1 MQRFQ
6 RFLLDNSSKFLY
18 ICPWIFAAT
27 NTADGDSK
35 DVFYWHRRLNMA
47 ENTENNIDLKS
58 VSELLGMKFFIPSYQ
73 RGYRWTRLQIDN
85 LLMDIYK
92 FNKGVDGDFYCLQPL
107 VVKKRTKETL
117 EEIKQAKSIE
127 EVKAILKGEW
137 IVIDGQQR
145 LTTIY
150 LILKALEIDKT
161 PTLEYERESYIKK
174 CDERNVV
181 DYSNIEVYHLTK
193 AKDFIDKWIHLEK
206 RKEEEKDLINP
217 NNIRI
222 NPDEFRTKLLEQTKF
237 IFYNVGD
244 VSEEQEH
251 DIFNNLNSG
260 TIALT
265 NAELIKALFLNKVG
279 KEDIA
284 HREVEQRL
292 LADEF
297 DQIERTL
304 RQDDFWYFLAGNAEK
319 PSSCINLLFDLMLA
333 ASNKNNQYSIEEP
346 LRTFFYF
353 NDLINGDREPY
364 KKSKDSWEDVRK
376 VFHIMEGWFNDSEMY
391 NLIGYHRAAKGGKI
405 LCEIYQKFCKTE
417 SKNEFKKWLVD
428 ECQNLINYQDD
439 NFMSLRYD
447 DNRDKVFNLLLLF
460 NISTLNERPQE
471 AVKFSFANLHKYNW
485 DIEHISP
492 QNPQN
497 IEQVTKELEKGNEN
511 GNGIFTDLLKK
522 INNGESYDTE
532 LDKFFAI
539 GDELMAIG
547 NLTLLIAHVNRG
559 IGNKFFFRKR
569 QKLQEYYQQGSFIPA
584 CSMNVFMKFYS
595 SNPKQM
601 AFWDGND
608 RDSYKAKIEQ
618 TIKKFFGNE

>member
-1 MQRFQ
+1 
-6 RFLLDNSSKFLY
+6 
-18 ICPWIFAAT
+18 
-27 NTADGDSK
+27 
-35 DVFYWHRRLNMA
+35 MA

-150 LILKALEIDKT
+150 LILKALGNEQM
-161 PTLEYERESYIKK
+161 PTLEYERESYIET
-174 CDERNVV
+174 CDKSN
-181 DYSNIEVYHLTK
+181 DIDKSNIEIFHLTS
-193 AKDFIDKWIHLEK
+193 AKQIINNWIKDKDEV
-206 RKEEEKDLINP
+206 KEALKS
-217 NNIRI
+217 
-222 NPDEFRTKLLEQTKF
+222 KLLEQTKF

-260 TIALT
+260 KIALT

-304 RQDDFWYFLAGNAEK
+304 RQDDFWYFLAGNTVK

-333 ASNKNNQYSIEEP
+333 ASDKNNQYSIEEP

-364 KKSKDSWEDVRK
+364 KKSKDSWENVRK

-391 NLIGYHRAAKGGKI
+391 NLIGYHRAAKGEKT
-405 LCEIYQKFCKTE
+405 LCKIYQEFCKTE
-417 SKNEFKKWLVD
+417 SKNEFKKWLID
-428 ECQNLINYQDD
+428 ECQNLIDYQEG

-460 NISTLNERPQE
+460 NIATLNERPQE
-471 AVKFSFANLHKYNW
+471 AVKFSFANFHKYKW
-485 DIEHISP
+485 DVEHISP
-492 QNPQN
+492 QKPQN
-497 IEQVTKELEKGNEN
+497 NDN
-511 GNGIFTDLLKK
+511 LKK
-522 INNGESYDTE
+522 AIDKIADKKSLEQLWNALETNDTKIIE
-532 LDKFFAI
+532 EERAKFFAAD
-539 GDELMAIG
+539 DELMGIQ
-547 NLTLLIAHVNRG
+547 NLTLLSNHDNSG
-559 IGNKFFFRKR
+559 IGNKFFFEKR
-569 QKLQEYYQQGSFIPA
+569 QKLQEYYQKGSFIPA

-595 SNPKQM
+595 KNPEQM

>member
-1 MQRFQ
+1 
-6 RFLLDNSSKFLY
+6 
-18 ICPWIFAAT
+18 
-27 NTADGDSK
+27 
-35 DVFYWHRRLNMA
+35 MA
-47 ENTENNIDLKS
+47 ENKIELKS

-73 RGYRWTRLQIDN
+73 RGYRWTELQIEN
-85 LLMDIYK
+85 LLLDIYQ

-107 VVKKRTKETL
+107 VVKERKKDIL

-150 LILKALEIDKT
+150 LILKALGNEQM
-161 PTLEYERESYIKK
+161 PTLEYERKSYIET
-174 CDERNVV
+174 CDKSN
-181 DYSNIEVYHLTK
+181 DIDKSNIEIFHLTK

-206 RKEEEKDLINP
+206 RTEEEKQWINP
-217 NNIRI
+217 KNVKI
-222 NPDEFRTKLLEQTKF
+222 DTKTFCDKILEQTKF

-244 VSEEQEH
+244 VSKEQEH

-260 TIALT
+260 KIALT

-304 RQDDFWYFLAGNAEK
+304 RQDDFWYFLAGNTAK

-333 ASNKNNQYSIEEP
+333 VSGKNNQYRIEEP

-353 NDLINGDREPY
+353 NDLINGDGESY
-364 KKSKDSWEDVRK
+364 KKSKDTWEDVRK
-376 VFHIMEGWFNDSEMY
+376 VFHIMEGWYNDSVMY
-391 NLIGYHRAAKGGKI
+391 NLIGYHRAAKGGKT
-405 LCEIYQKFCKTE
+405 LCEIYQVFCKTE
-417 SKNEFKKWLVD
+417 SKNEFKKRLVN
-428 ECQNLINYQDD
+428 ECRNLIDYPDG
-439 NFMSLRYD
+439 FMQLRYD
-447 DNRDKVFNLLLLF
+447 DNKAKVFNFLLLF
-460 NISTLNERPQE
+460 NIATLNERPQE
-471 AVKFSFANLHKYNW
+471 AVKFSFANLHNYNW

-497 IEQVTKELEKGNEN
+497 IEQVTKELKEGNVN
-511 GNGIFTDLLKK
+511 DIFTVLLEK
-522 INNGESYDTE
+522 INKGESYDTE
-532 LDKFFAI
+532 LDKYFAI

-547 NLTLLIAHVNRG
+547 NLTLLIAHDNRG

-595 SNPKQM
+595 ENPEQM
-601 AFWDGND
+601 AFWDEKD
-608 RDSYKAKIEQ
+608 RNSYKNKLEQ
-618 TIKKFFGNE
+618 TIKKFFDNEQ